1 MTKVPFFD
9 LGQLVKSYRRD
20 IHACLDE
27 VIEGGY
33 FVGGPITGRFEEKF
47 AASVGTDHCV
57 GTGNGL
63 DALRLILEAFSI
75 GPGDEVIVPAFTFF
89 ATWLG
94 VTQVGA
100 TPVPVDVQAW
110 TGNIEPDLI
119 RSAISDRT
127 KAIVAVH
134 LYGRPADM
142 AAIRAL
148 ADQFDLLVIEDAA
161 QAHGARTPGGIVGS
175 LGHAAAFSFYPTK
188 NLGALGDAGCVTT
201 SNELIA
207 TRIRSRRS
215 YGQGA
220 NKYEHVD
227 TGWNS
232 RLDPFQAS
240 VLSLHLSRLEEWNER
255 RRAIA
260 ARYASALGDG
270 SGMLGTGDPESSVW
284 HHAVLRATDRSRL
297 RTYFSQAGIGTDV
310 HYPYWIGTV
319 APMQSYLK
327 APVHERDFP
336 GAAALAAEV
345 TSLPIGPWMTD
356 DQVDVVVA
364 ALELLPEELLVRPSS
379 RQPSRA

>member
-1 MTKVPFFD
+1 MTQVPFFD
-9 LGQLVKSYRRD
+9 LGQLVRSYSRE
-20 IHACLDE
+20 IHDCLDE

-33 FVGGPITGRFEEKF
+33 FVGGPITRRFEEEF
-47 AASVGTDHCV
+47 ATAVGAKHCV

-63 DALRLILEAFSI
+63 DALRLILEAYGV

-94 VTQVGA
+94 VTQTGA

-119 RSAISDRT
+119 RAAVSDRT
-127 KAIVAVH
+127 KAIVPVH

-142 AAIRAL
+142 AEISAI
-148 ADQFDLLVIEDAA
+148 ADEFDLLVVEDAA
-161 QAHGARTPGGIVGS
+161 QAHGARTAGGNVGS

-201 SNELIA
+201 SDEVIA
-207 TRIRSRRS
+207 ERIRSRRS

-240 VLSLHLSRLEEWNER
+240 VLSLHLTHLAGWNER
-255 RRAIA
+255 RRSIA
-260 ARYASALGDG
+260 VRYANALGDG

-284 HHAVLRATDRSRL
+284 HHIVLRATDRPQLQS
-297 RTYFSQAGIGTDV
+297 YFSDAGIATDV

-319 APMQSYLK
+319 APMKQYLL
-327 APVHERDFP
+327 APAHEHEFP
-336 GAAALAAEV
+336 CAAALASEV

-356 DQVDVVVA
+356 DQVDIVVA
-364 ALELLPEELLVRPSS
+364 ALESLPRNMLVQAGS
-379 RQPSRA
+379 

>member
-9 LGQLVKSYRRD
+9 LGQLVRSYGRD

-27 VIEGGY
+27 VIDGGY
-33 FVGGPITGRFEEKF
+33 FVGGPITGRFEEQF
-47 AASVGTDHCV
+47 AASVGSGHCV

-63 DALRLILEAFSI
+63 DALRLIMEAYDI

-110 TGNIEPDLI
+110 TGNIDPDLI

-127 KAIVAVH
+127 KAIVPVH

-142 AAIRAL
+142 VAIRAI
-148 ADQFDLLVIEDAA
+148 ADQFDLLVVEDAA
-161 QAHGARTPGGIVGS
+161 QAHGAHTLDGNVGS

-201 SNELIA
+201 SDEGIA

-240 VLSLHLSRLEEWNER
+240 VLSLHLRRLEEWNER

-270 SGMLGTGDPESSVW
+270 AGMLGTAAPDRSVW

-297 RTYFSQAGIGTDV
+297 RTYFSEADIGTDV

-319 APMQSYLK
+319 APMQKYLK

-364 ALELLPEELLVRPSS
+364 ALELLPGELLV
-379 RQPSRA
+379 QGI

>member
-9 LGQLVKSYRRD
+9 LGKLVRSYSRE
-20 IHACLDE
+20 IHTCLDE
-27 VIEGGY
+27 VIDGGY
-33 FVGGPITGRFEEKF
+33 FVGGPITQRFEEEF
-47 AASVGTDHCV
+47 AASVGTNHCV

-63 DALRLILEAFSI
+63 DALRLTLEAYDI

-110 TGNIEPDLI
+110 TGNIEPGLI
-119 RSAISDRT
+119 RASLSDRT
-127 KAIVAVH
+127 KAIVPVH

-142 AAIRAL
+142 AEVRAI
-148 ADQFDLLVIEDAA
+148 ADEFDLLVIEDAA
-161 QAHGARTPGGIVGS
+161 QAHGARTVGGHVGS

-201 SNELIA
+201 SDEAIA
-207 TRIRSRRS
+207 ERIRSRRS

-240 VLSLHLSRLEEWNER
+240 VLSLQLNRLDEWNER

-260 ARYASALGDG
+260 ARYATALGEG
-270 SGMLGTGDPESSVW
+270 AGMLGSGDPESSVW
-284 HHAVLRATDRSRL
+284 HHVVLRATDRPELQRYL
-297 RTYFSQAGIGTDV
+297 SQAGIATDV

-319 APMQSYLK
+319 APMQQFLRS
-327 APVHERDFP
+327 PMHEREFP
-336 GAAALAAEV
+336 CAAALASEV

-356 DQVDVVVA
+356 DQVDIVVA
-364 ALELLPEELLVRPSS
+364 ALELLPEKMLVPRG
-379 RQPSRA
+379 

>member
-1 MTKVPFFD
+1 MTQVPFFD
-9 LGQLVKSYRRD
+9 LGHLVRSCSRE
-20 IHACLDE
+20 IHACLEE
-27 VIEGGY
+27 VIDGGY
-33 FVGGPITGRFEEKF
+33 FVGGPITGRFEEEF
-47 AASVGTDHCV
+47 AASVGTNHCV

-63 DALRLILEAFSI
+63 DALRLTLEAYGI

-89 ATWLG
+89 ATWLA

-119 RSAISDRT
+119 RASLSDRT
-127 KAIVAVH
+127 KAIVPVH
-134 LYGRPADM
+134 LYGRPAGM
-142 AAIRAL
+142 AEIRAI
-148 ADQFDLLVIEDAA
+148 ADEFDLLVIEDAA
-161 QAHGARTPGGIVGS
+161 QAHGARTVGGHVGS

-201 SNELIA
+201 SDDAIA
-207 TRIRSRRS
+207 ERIRSRRS

-240 VLSLHLSRLEEWNER
+240 VLSLQLTRLDEWNER
-255 RRAIA
+255 RRTIA

-270 SGMLGTGDPESSVW
+270 AGMLGSGDPDCSVW
-284 HHAVLRATDRSRL
+284 HHVVLRSTDRPELQR
-297 RTYFSQAGIGTDV
+297 YFSQAGIATDV

-319 APMQSYLK
+319 VPMQRFLSSPAHK
-327 APVHERDFP
+327 RDFP
-336 GAAALAAEV
+336 CAAALATEV

-356 DQVDVVVA
+356 DQVDIVVA
-364 ALELLPEELLVRPSS
+364 ALELLPEKMLVS
-379 RQPSRA
+379 RG

>member
-1 MTKVPFFD
+1 MSQVPFYD
-9 LGQLVKSYRRD
+9 LGQLVRSYSHD

-27 VIEGGY
+27 VIDSGY
-33 FVGGPITGRFEEKF
+33 FVGGPVTRRFEEEF
-47 AASVGTDHCV
+47 ATFVGTDHCV

-63 DALRLILEAFSI
+63 DALRLILEAYGV

-110 TGNIEPDLI
+110 TGNLEPELV
-119 RSAISDRT
+119 RAAISDKT
-127 KAIVAVH
+127 KAIVPVH

-142 AAIRAL
+142 AAIRVI
-148 ADQFDLLVIEDAA
+148 ADEFGLLVVEDAA
-161 QAHGARTPGGIVGS
+161 QAHGARTVGGNVGS
-175 LGHAAAFSFYPTK
+175 LGDAAAFSFYPTK

-201 SNELIA
+201 SDEVIA
-207 TRIRSRRS
+207 ERIKSRRS

-220 NKYEHVD
+220 DKYEHVD

-240 VLSLHLSRLEEWNER
+240 VLSLHLKRVDEWTER
-255 RRAIA
+255 RREIA
-260 ARYASALGDG
+260 ARYASALGHR
-270 SGMLGTGDPESSVW
+270 SGMLGAGDSESSVW
-284 HHAVLRATDRSRL
+284 HHFVLRATDRRQLQS
-297 RTYFSQAGIGTDV
+297 YFSQAGVTTDL

-319 APMQSYLK
+319 APMERYLL
-327 APVHERDFP
+327 APVHQRDFP
-336 GAAALAAEV
+336 VAAALASEV

-364 ALELLPEELLVRPSS
+364 ALGLLPENLLV
-379 RQPSRA
+379 AAV

>member
-1 MTKVPFFD
+1 MTQVPFFD
-9 LGQLVKSYRRD
+9 LGQLVRSYSRE

-27 VIEGGY
+27 VIDGGY
-33 FVGGPITGRFEEKF
+33 FVGGPITGRFEAEF

-63 DALRLILEAFSI
+63 DALRLILEAYGI

-119 RSAISDRT
+119 RPALSDRT
-127 KAIVAVH
+127 KAILPVH

-142 AAIRAL
+142 AEIRAI
-148 ADQFDLLVIEDAA
+148 ADEFDLLVVEDAA
-161 QAHGARTPGGIVGS
+161 QAHGARTVGGNVGS

-201 SNELIA
+201 SDEVIA
-207 TRIRSRRS
+207 ERIRSRRS

-232 RLDPFQAS
+232 RLDPFQAA
-240 VLSLHLSRLEEWNER
+240 VLSLHLSRLDEWNER

-260 ARYASALGDG
+260 GRYALALGNG
-270 SGMLGTGDPESSVW
+270 AGMLGTGDRESSVW
-284 HHAVLRATDRSRL
+284 HHAVLRATDRSAL
-297 RTYFSQAGIGTDV
+297 RTYFGQADIGTDV

-319 APMQSYLK
+319 APMQKYLK

-336 GAAALAAEV
+336 SAVKLASEV

-356 DQVDVVVA
+356 DQVDVVVE
-364 ALELLPEELLVRPSS
+364 ALELLPKRLLV
-379 RQPSRA
+379 QGV

>member
-9 LGQLVKSYRRD
+9 LGQLVRSYTRD

-27 VIEGGY
+27 VIDGGY
-33 FVGGPITGRFEEKF
+33 FVGGPITGRFEEEF

-63 DALRLILEAFSI
+63 DALRLILEAYGI

-110 TGNIEPDLI
+110 TGNIEPELI
-119 RSAISDRT
+119 GSALSERT
-127 KAIVAVH
+127 KAILAVH
-134 LYGRPADM
+134 LYGRPAHM
-142 AAIRAL
+142 VEIRAI

-161 QAHGARTPGGIVGS
+161 QAHGARSLGGNVGS
-175 LGHAAAFSFYPTK
+175 LGDAAAFSFYPTK

-201 SNELIA
+201 SDEMIA
-207 TRIRSRRS
+207 ERIRSRRS

-232 RLDPFQAS
+232 RLDPFQAA
-240 VLSLHLSRLEEWNER
+240 VLSLHLSRLDEWNER
-255 RRAIA
+255 RRSIAGRYTNAIGNGA
-260 ARYASALGDG
+260 
-270 SGMLGTGDPESSVW
+270 GMLGTGDRESSVW
-284 HHAVLRATDRSRL
+284 HHAVLRATDRSAL
-297 RTYFSQAGIGTDV
+297 RTYFGQVGIGTDV

-319 APMQSYLK
+319 APMQEYLK

-336 GAAALAAEV
+336 GAVALASEV

-364 ALELLPEELLVRPSS
+364 ALELLPEELLVRTS
-379 RQPSRA
+379 

>member
-1 MTKVPFFD
+1 MTKVPLFD
-9 LGQLVKSYRRD
+9 LGQLVRSYRHD

-27 VIEGGY
+27 VIDGGY

-63 DALRLILEAFSI
+63 DALRLILEAYAI

-119 RSAISDRT
+119 RSAISNRT

-142 AAIRAL
+142 VEIRAL

-161 QAHGARTPGGIVGS
+161 QAHGAHTFGGNVGS

-201 SNELIA
+201 SDEMIA
-207 TRIRSRRS
+207 ERIRSRRS

-240 VLSLHLSRLEEWNER
+240 VLSLQLTRLDEWNER
-255 RRAIA
+255 RRTIA

-270 SGMLGTGDPESSVW
+270 AGMLGSGDPDCSVW
-284 HHAVLRATDRSRL
+284 HHVVLRSTDRPELQR
-297 RTYFSQAGIGTDV
+297 YFSQAGIATDV

-319 APMQSYLK
+319 VPMQRFLLS
-327 APVHERDFP
+327 PVHKRDFP
-336 GAAALAAEV
+336 CAAALATEV

-356 DQVDVVVA
+356 DQVDIVVA
-364 ALELLPEELLVRPSS
+364 ALELLPEKMLVPRG
-379 RQPSRA
+379 

>member
-1 MTKVPFFD
+1 MTHVPFFD
-9 LGQLVKSYRRD
+9 LGQLVRSYSRE

-27 VIEGGY
+27 VIDGGY
-33 FVGGPITGRFEEKF
+33 FVGGPITRRFEEEF
-47 AASVGTDHCV
+47 ATSVGTNHCV

-63 DALRLILEAFSI
+63 DALRLILEAYGI

-94 VTQVGA
+94 VTQTGA

-110 TGNIEPDLI
+110 TGLIDPDLI
-119 RSAISDRT
+119 RAALSDKT
-127 KAIVAVH
+127 KAIVPVH

-142 AAIRAL
+142 AAIRTI
-148 ADQFDLLVIEDAA
+148 ADEFDLLVVEDAA
-161 QAHGARTPGGIVGS
+161 QAHGARTSGGSVGS

-201 SNELIA
+201 SDEAIA
-207 TRIRSRRS
+207 ERIRSRRS

-220 NKYEHVD
+220 NKYQHVD

-240 VLSLHLSRLEEWNER
+240 VLSLNLKRLDEWNER

-260 ARYASALGDG
+260 ARYATALGDG
-270 SGMLGTGDPESSVW
+270 SGMLGAGDLESSVW
-284 HHAVLRATDRSRL
+284 HHVVLRANDRKEL
-297 RTYFSQAGIGTDV
+297 QDYLDQAGIATDV

-319 APMQSYLK
+319 APMQQYLQ
-327 APVHERDFP
+327 APVHEREFP
-336 GAAALAAEV
+336 GAAALASEV

-356 DQVDVVVA
+356 DQVDVVVE
-364 ALELLPEELLVRPSS
+364 ALTLLPRNLLVP
-379 RQPSRA
+379 AV

>member
-1 MTKVPFFD
+1 MTQVPFFD
-9 LGQLVKSYRRD
+9 LGQLVRSYSRE
-20 IHACLDE
+20 IHECLDE

-33 FVGGPITGRFEEKF
+33 FVGGPITGRFEEEF
-47 AASVGTDHCV
+47 ATAVGSKHCV

-63 DALRLILEAFSI
+63 DALRLILEAYGV

-94 VTQVGA
+94 VTQTGA

-119 RSAISDRT
+119 RAAVSDRT
-127 KAIVAVH
+127 KAIVPVH
-134 LYGRPADM
+134 LYGRPAEM
-142 AAIRAL
+142 AKIRAI
-148 ADQFDLLVIEDAA
+148 ADELNLLVVEDAA
-161 QAHGARTPGGIVGS
+161 QAHGARTAGGNVGS
-175 LGHAAAFSFYPTK
+175 LGHAAAFSFYPIK

-201 SNELIA
+201 SDEVIA
-207 TRIRSRRS
+207 ERIRSRRS

-240 VLSLHLSRLEEWNER
+240 VLSLHLTHLAEWNER

-260 ARYASALGDG
+260 VRYASALGDG

-284 HHAVLRATDRSRL
+284 HHIVLRSTDRPRL
-297 RTYFSQAGIGTDV
+297 QSYFSDAGIATDV

-319 APMQSYLK
+319 APMKQYLP
-327 APVHERDFP
+327 APVHEHEFP
-336 GAAALAAEV
+336 CAAALASEV

-356 DQVDVVVA
+356 DQVDIVVA
-364 ALELLPEELLVRPSS
+364 ALEQLPRNLLVS
-379 RQPSRA
+379 RD

>member
-1 MTKVPFFD
+1 VTKVPFYD
-9 LGQLVKSYRRD
+9 VGQLVRSYSTE

-27 VIEGGY
+27 VIDSGY
-33 FVGGPITGRFEEKF
+33 FVGGPITGRFEAEF

-63 DALRLILEAFSI
+63 DALRLILEAYGI

-89 ATWLG
+89 ASWLG

-119 RSAISDRT
+119 RPALSDRT
-127 KAIVAVH
+127 KAILPVH
-134 LYGRPADM
+134 LNGRPADM
-142 AAIRAL
+142 AKIRAI
-148 ADQFDLLVIEDAA
+148 ADELDLLVVEDAA
-161 QAHGARTPGGIVGS
+161 QAHGARTAGGNVGS

-201 SNELIA
+201 SDEAIA
-207 TRIRSRRS
+207 ERIRSRRS
-215 YGQGA
+215 YGQGD
-220 NKYEHVD
+220 NKYEHTD

-240 VLSLHLSRLEEWNER
+240 VLSLHLSRLDEWTKK
-255 RRAIA
+255 RRAIVA
-260 ARYASALGDG
+260 HYASALGDG
-270 SGMLGTGDPESSVW
+270 SGMLGAGDPESSVW
-284 HHAVLRATDRSRL
+284 HHVVLRATDRPRL
-297 RTYFSQAGIGTDV
+297 QSYFSQAGIATDV

-319 APMQSYLK
+319 APMERYLRT
-327 APVHERDFP
+327 PVHERDFP
-336 GAAALAAEV
+336 GAVALASEV

-364 ALELLPEELLVRPSS
+364 ALELLPKNLVV
-379 RQPSRA
+379 AAL